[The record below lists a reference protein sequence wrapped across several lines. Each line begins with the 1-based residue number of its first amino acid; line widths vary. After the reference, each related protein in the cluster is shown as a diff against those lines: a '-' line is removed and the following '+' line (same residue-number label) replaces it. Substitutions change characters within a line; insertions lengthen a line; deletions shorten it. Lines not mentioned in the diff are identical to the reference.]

1 MLSAN
6 TLNIACLPLSTRQSQ
21 LRELLLPYGEIRSIK
36 IITEKASSKFVRQSS
51 SAIVVF
57 EKSFQAEKAQT
68 AIDGRYMGEG
78 WRLKASWGDRE
89 QQKSIPIIFPVDL
102 VKDIPSAPFDASIPT
117 QALSKSQL
125 SRAPPPSS
133 LIVPTNAPK
142 WGQPQQLV
150 VRVQRPRDSRALRRI
165 HAVIEGVMEYGPD
178 FEALLMERE
187 KFNEDYAFLFDSNV
201 PPSTT

>member
-36 IITEKASSKFVRQSS
+36 IITEKVSSKFVRQSS
-51 SAIVVF
+51 SAIVIF

-89 QQKSIPIIFPVDL
+89 QQKSILIIFLVDC
-102 VKDIPSAPFDASIPT
+102 S
-117 QALSKSQL
+117 
-125 SRAPPPSS
+125 
-133 LIVPTNAPK
+133 
-142 WGQPQQLV
+142 
-150 VRVQRPRDSRALRRI
+150 
-165 HAVIEGVMEYGPD
+165 
-178 FEALLMERE
+178 ERYSE
-187 KFNEDYAFLFDSNV
+187 CAF
-201 PPSTT
+201 